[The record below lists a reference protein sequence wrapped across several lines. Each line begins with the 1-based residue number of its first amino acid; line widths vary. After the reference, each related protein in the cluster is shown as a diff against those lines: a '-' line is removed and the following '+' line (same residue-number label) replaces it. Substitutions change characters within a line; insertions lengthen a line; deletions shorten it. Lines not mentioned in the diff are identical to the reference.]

1 MESKL
6 RVHALI
12 NFAVPHLSFTKGM
25 VWGMLGGLAAT
36 AIMDLVLICAFWIAG
51 IPPFTCFSL
60 VGDTVARVFSSQ
72 ALVNSVPLG
81 AAAHYLLGPVLGAIF
96 GAATQSLPALRIGSW
111 KKAVLLAVLYAEIM
125 SQPLLALTPILLG
138 MTSSG
143 LLLWYAGSFG
153 MHFLWGC
160 VLGVVWSLVK
170 RLPAAANHQ

>member
-1 MESKL
+1 MEGKL
-6 RVHALI
+6 QSHGLMNI
-12 NFAVPHLSFTKGM
+12 AVTHRSLTKGM
-25 VWGMLGGLAAT
+25 AWGMIGGLAAT
-36 AIMDLVLICAFWIAG
+36 SVMDLVLICALWIAG
-51 IPPFTCFSL
+51 MPPFTCFSV

-96 GAATQSLPALRIGSW
+96 GAAARSLPALRMGSW
-111 KKAVLLAVLYAEIM
+111 KKAILFAVLYAEIV

-153 MHFLWGC
+153 MHFVWGC
-160 VLGVVWSLVK
+160 VLGVVWSLEN
-170 RLPAAANHQ
+170 RLPAAAVRK